1 MTRGNQRDLARAKN
15 QKKSQEQGKKVD
27 DGLTPQ
33 QRRERDA
40 KALAEKV
47 KQKES
52 KPKDEETYIINNI
65 SHKKC
70 IAKQHNHNIITCG
83 SQ

>member
-15 QKKSQEQGKKVD
+15 QKKSQEQGKKAD

-52 KPKDEETYIINNI
+52 KPKDG
-65 SHKKC
+65 K
-70 IAKQHNHNIITCG
+70 
-83 SQ
+83 